1 MEDPI
6 GSNRKFARTGR
17 SWTALRKDLHRRRTG
32 DLDWNDLRNLK
43 ASYNAGEDVADVAW
57 QAYSLFQG
65 DNLLYGNLL
74 YPSLPAMAEEVVGMA
89 LELFDAPEGACGT
102 VTSGGTESII
112 LAVKTAR
119 DWAQSERPVPGRGE
133 IIVGRT
139 CHAAFNK
146 AAEMLGLHVV
156 RVATDAGFRADP
168 VAVSDAITENTIMI
182 VGSAPAYPIGCLDPI
197 GALAALAREHR
208 LWLHVDAC
216 VGGFFLPFARDLG
229 ERVPD
234 FDFSL
239 ADVTSMS
246 ADLHKYGYTSRGASL
261 LLLRDQELS
270 RFQRFSFN
278 DWPSGEFITMTI
290 AGSRPG
296 GAVASAWAVMNYL
309 GHKGYCERVEEI
321 LDIRRRLA
329 AMIDALDGI
338 HILGSPVAGIVG
350 LGGDGSFDMAAL
362 RDTMA
367 AKGWQFGPLVD
378 PPGINLLLNF
388 RHGAIIDAF
397 AADLAAT
404 LEEAK
409 AGTLERS
416 SEPARYGN

>member
-1 MEDPI
+1 MEDPN
-6 GSNRKFARTGR
+6 GSNRKLARTGR
-17 SWTALRKDLHRRRTG
+17 SWTALREDLHRRRAG
-32 DLDWNDLRNLK
+32 DLDWSDLRNLK

-74 YPSLPAMAEEVVGMA
+74 YPSLPAMAEEVVEMA
-89 LELFDAPEGACGT
+89 LELFDAPEEACGT

-133 IIVGRT
+133 IVVGRT

-146 AAEMLGLHVV
+146 AAEMLGLRVV

-168 VAVSDAITENTIMI
+168 AAMAAAITENTIMI

-208 LWLHVDAC
+208 VWLHVDAC

-229 ERVPD
+229 ETLPD

-239 ADVTSMS
+239 TGVTSMS

-261 LLLRDQELS
+261 LLLRDRDLS
-270 RFQRFSFN
+270 RFQRFSFS
-278 DWPSGEFITMTI
+278 DWPSGEFVTMTI

-296 GAVASAWAVMNYL
+296 GAVASAWAVMSYL
-309 GHKGYCERVEEI
+309 GQDGYRQRVEAI
-321 LDIRRRLA
+321 LNIRRRLLA
-329 AMIDALDGI
+329 RVDELAGVRV
-338 HILGSPVAGIVG
+338 LGSPAAGIVG
-350 LGGDGSFDMAAL
+350 LGGDGNFDMAAL

-378 PPGINLLLNF
+378 PPGMNLLLNF

-397 AADLAAT
+397 VVDLAET
-404 LEEAK
+404 LADAK
-409 AGTLERS
+409 AGKLERS
-416 SEPARYGN
+416 IQPARYGG